1 MTVYARSDLPWSG
14 SEEETRRF
22 KKIVRISLALFFLL
36 GLLIPMIHL
45 PDVKK
50 EKRKAL
56 PPMTV
61 QMLLQE
67 RVVVAKVT
75 TPKKSVQRKSPK
87 AIKSK
92 AKKRAVKR
100 HAKPVRQRI
109 RTAQRPRQQAK
120 VPSAR
125 QRAASVGLFA
135 DSSALQNVGRSQL
148 RSLNSPQR
156 LSHGGAGSRQG
167 SNRGLL
173 TASVGRG
180 SGGMQNVAF
189 SREVGRGTGLR
200 DAGLRRVNS
209 HLASGEA
216 RGASSRGSARQGGRS
231 VDAVRRS
238 LDRNKGSLESLYNRA
253 TRKDPSLQGR
263 VVFELTISASGK
275 VIRCKILSSE
285 LSDRRLGRKLVAR
298 LKMINFGREPVSTTT
313 VTHTIDFFP
322 A

>member
-1 MTVYARSDLPWSG
+1 MTAYARADLPWSG
-14 SEEETRRF
+14 SEEETRSF

-45 PDVKK
+45 PDIKK
-50 EKRKAL
+50 EKRNVL

-100 HAKPVRQRI
+100 HAKPVRQPI

-156 LSHGGAGSRQG
+156 LRHGGAGSRQG

-189 SREVGRGTGLR
+189 SREVGGGTGLR

-209 HLASGEA
+209 SLASGDF
-216 RGASSRGSARQGGRS
+216 RGAARGSARQGGRS

-298 LKMINFGREPVSTTT
+298 LKMINFGREPVSVTT